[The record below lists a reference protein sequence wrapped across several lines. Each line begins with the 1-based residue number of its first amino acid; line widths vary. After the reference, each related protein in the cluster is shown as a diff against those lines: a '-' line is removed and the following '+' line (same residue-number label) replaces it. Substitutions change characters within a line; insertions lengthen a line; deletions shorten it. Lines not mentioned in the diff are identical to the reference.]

1 VKFDDMLKQKSEWLK
16 GAGPDSDIV
25 MSSRIRLARNLA
37 GVSFPHWANNKDR
50 DEIYQRTSKVFLID
64 PYLKKGFLS
73 RIKDLSPIEKQFLVE
88 RHLVSREHIMR
99 LDHKGVLISSDESIS
114 IMVNEE
120 DHLRIQ
126 VMKSGLNLN
135 EAWVV
140 ADRLDD
146 FLGSKL
152 NFAFDKEWGWLTTC
166 PTNAGTGMRAS
177 IMLHL
182 PCLVMTK
189 EIGRILQAITKLGLT
204 ARGLF
209 GEGTEAS
216 GNFFQF
222 SNQVTLGRRELDII
236 DNLNRIARQ
245 LINHEQNARRAIYSR
260 NRSALEDRI
269 YRALGTLESAR
280 IISSRETIE
289 LLSLVRLGVDIGI
302 VKDIDRGVVNALFIS
317 IQPGHLQKIA
327 GKVLSPAGRDLERAK
342 LIREKLS
349 LK

>member
-1 VKFDDMLKQKSEWLK
+1 MKFIDLTKQTSEWLK
-16 GAGPDSDIV
+16 GTGPDSDIV
-25 MSSRIRLARNLA
+25 MSSRIRLARNMRD
-37 GVSFPHWANNKDR
+37 VPFPHWANNQQLEEVYERAAKAFSGD
-50 DEIYQRTSKVFLID
+50 T
-64 PYLKKGFLS
+64 YLKKGLLS
-73 RIKDLSPIEKQFLVE
+73 RMKELSAIDKQFLVE
-88 RHLVSREHIMR
+88 RHLVSREHIAR
-99 LDHKGVLISSDESIS
+99 ADHKGILITPDESIA

-120 DHLRIQ
+120 DHLRLQ

-146 FLGSKL
+146 FLSTKL
-152 NFAFDKEWGWLTTC
+152 NFAGDPEWGSLTTC
-166 PTNAGTGMRAS
+166 PTNTGTGMRSS

-245 LINHEQNARRAIYSR
+245 LISHEQNARRAIHRR
-260 NRSALEDRI
+260 NRLALEDRI
-269 YRALGTLESAR
+269 YRALGTLEAAR
-280 IISSRETIE
+280 IITSRETIE

-302 VKDIDRGVVNALFIS
+302 VKDINRGVVNELFII

-327 GKVLSPAGRDLERAK
+327 GRILSPAERDLYRAK
-342 LIREKLS
+342 LIREKLIP
-349 LK
+349 K